1 MKVVKILGG
10 LGNQM
15 FQYAFYLALANKFNS
30 VKIDVSDF
38 KNYELH
44 NGLEL
49 ENVFG
54 IKLQKASRFIIQL
67 LDPSYRAWSYR
78 KLRRLLNLKNTL
90 VVEQNFFSFDKDILN
105 DPKSRIYW
113 GYWQSSQYFEHITD
127 KVRECFSFKK
137 PLTGKN
143 KDTMEMITASES
155 VSIHI
160 RRGDYVGHDLL
171 GGICDLDYYKEAIS
185 IIENRV
191 SNPNFFIF
199 SNDIEWCEEHLN
211 IKEAHYISW
220 NKSNDSY
227 IDMQLMSLCKH
238 NIIANSSFS
247 WWGAWLNTNKNKMV
261 VSPKKW
267 TNDSANTLALKEWI
281 KC

>member
-15 FQYAFYLALANKFNS
+15 FQYAFYLSLANKFNN
-30 VKIDVSDF
+30 VKVDVSDF
-38 KNYELH
+38 QDYELH

-49 ENVFG
+49 ESVFN
-54 IKLQKASRFIIQL
+54 IKLNKASGFIIQL
-67 LDPSYRAWSYR
+67 LNPSYRTWFYR
-78 KLRRLLNLKNTL
+78 KLRRILNLKNTL
-90 VVEQNFFSFDKDILN
+90 VVEQHFFSFDKDILN

-113 GYWQSSQYFEHITD
+113 GYWQSSQYFEHIAD
-127 KVRECFSFKK
+127 QIRECFKFKK
-137 PLTGKN
+137 LLTGKN
-143 KDTMEMITASES
+143 KSTMDMITALES

-160 RRGDYVGHDLL
+160 RRGDYIGHDLL

-185 IIENRV
+185 TIKARV
-191 SNPNFFIF
+191 SNPTFFIF
-199 SNDIEWCEEHLN
+199 SNDIEWCEENLN
-211 IKEAHYISW
+211 IEDAHYISW
-220 NKSNDSY
+220 NKNNDSY
-227 IDMQLMSLCKH
+227 IDMQLMSRCKH

-247 WWGAWLNTNKNKMV
+247 WWGAWLNANENKIV

-267 TNDSANTLALKEWI
+267 TNNSDHTLALKEWI

>member
-15 FQYAFYLALANKFNS
+15 FQYAFYLALANKYNN
-30 VKIDVSDF
+30 VKIDISDF
-38 KNYELH
+38 RNYELH

-49 ENVFG
+49 ENVFD
-54 IKLQKASRFIIQL
+54 IKLQKASRFITEL
-67 LDPSYRAWSYR
+67 LDPSYRAWGYR
-78 KLRRLLNLKNTL
+78 KLRRILNLKNTL
-90 VVEQNFFSFDKDILN
+90 AVEQNFFSFDKHILN

-113 GYWQSSQYFEHITD
+113 GYWQNTKYFEHLANKIR
-127 KVRECFSFKK
+127 KCFMFKK

-143 KDTMEMITASES
+143 EQIAEIISCCES

-160 RRGDYVGHDLL
+160 RRGDYIGHDLL
-171 GGICDLDYYKEAIS
+171 GGICDLDYYKQAIS
-185 IIENRV
+185 VIENSV
-191 SNPNFFIF
+191 STPNFFIF
-199 SNDIEWCEEHLN
+199 SNDIEWCEENLN
-211 IKEAHYISW
+211 IKDAHYISW
-220 NKSNDSY
+220 NKNNDSY

-247 WWGAWLNTNKNKMV
+247 WWGAWLNSNENKIII
-261 VSPKKW
+261 SPKKW
-267 TNDSANTLALKEWI
+267 TNNSVNTLALEEWI

>member
-15 FQYAFYLALANKFNS
+15 FQYAFYLALANKYNN
-30 VKIDVSDF
+30 VKIDISDF
-38 KNYELH
+38 RNYELH

-49 ENVFG
+49 ENVFD
-54 IKLQKASRFIIQL
+54 IKLQKASRFITEL
-67 LDPSYRAWSYR
+67 LDPSYRAWGYR
-78 KLRRLLNLKNTL
+78 KLRRILNLKNTL
-90 VVEQNFFSFDKDILN
+90 VVEQNFFSFDKHILN

-113 GYWQSSQYFEHITD
+113 GYWQNTQYFEHVANKIR
-127 KVRECFSFKK
+127 KCFMFKK

-143 KDTMEMITASES
+143 QQIAEIISSCES

-160 RRGDYVGHDLL
+160 RRGDYIGHDLL
-171 GGICDLDYYKEAIS
+171 GGICDLDYYKQAIS
-185 IIENRV
+185 VIENRV
-191 SNPNFFIF
+191 ITPNFFIF
-199 SNDIEWCEEHLN
+199 SNDIEWCEENLN
-211 IKEAHYISW
+211 IKDAHYISW
-220 NKSNDSY
+220 NKNNDSY

-247 WWGAWLNTNKNKMV
+247 WWGGWLNSNENKIII
-261 VSPKKW
+261 SPKKW
-267 TNDSANTLALKEWI
+267 TNNSVNTLALEEWI